1 MPLVLLA
8 ILVVA
13 LLAALC
19 ALAFHLA
26 IYALP
31 LMVGLMAFHL
41 TYGAGG
47 GFLLSF
53 LAGGGAAL
61 VSITLAVMALR
72 IVKNPIARLAVLIL
86 SATPSAIAGYMLV
99 HGVAH
104 AAIPSALML
113 NTVCGAGGFLV
124 GLAAM
129 RNLNGLS
136 RTTVSQG

>member
-1 MPLVLLA
+1 MQLVLLA

-31 LMVGLMAFHL
+31 FMVGLMAFRL
-41 TYGAGG
+41 AYGAGS
-47 GFLLSF
+47 GFLLSC
-53 LAGGGAAL
+53 LAGIAAAL
-61 VSITLAVMALR
+61 VSITLVVMALR
-72 IVKNPIARLAVLIL
+72 IIKNPFARLVVLIL

-113 NTVCGAGGFLV
+113 NATCGAGGLLV

-136 RTTVSQG
+136 QTSPLQG

>member
-1 MPLVLLA
+1 MPLVLLV

-13 LLAALC
+13 LFAALC
-19 ALAFHLA
+19 ALAFYLA

-31 LMVGLMAFHL
+31 FMVGLMAFRL
-41 TYGAGG
+41 AYGAGG
-47 GFLLSF
+47 GFLLSC

-72 IVKNPIARLAVLIL
+72 IIKNPIARFVVLML

-99 HGVAH
+99 HGLAH
-104 AAIPSALML
+104 TAIPSALML
-113 NTVCGAGGFLV
+113 NMVCGAGGFLV

-129 RNLNGLS
+129 RNFNGLS
-136 RTTVSQG
+136 RTTLPLG

>member
-31 LMVGLMAFHL
+31 LMVGLTAFRL
-41 TYGAGG
+41 AYGAGG
-47 GFLLSF
+47 GFLLSC
-53 LAGGGAAL
+53 LAGISAAL

-72 IVKNPIARLAVLIL
+72 LMQNPIARLVVMML

-113 NTVCGAGGFLV
+113 NTVCGAGGLLV